1 AMRLLSLSLQ
11 LFTMPAS
18 KLHRTVTLA
27 LLLHLAPVPC
37 QLASLALPGDIALGG
52 LFPVHEKASPRG
64 CGQISENRGVQR
76 LEAMVYAL
84 RLANSGRGPMP
95 RLRLGARLF
104 DTCARD
110 THALEQSMDFV
121 ADRLSSLDGLSM
133 GSGELRCQGGGG
145 GGGGR
150 GKIRQPVAGVIGAA
164 DSSVSIMI
172 ANILRLFKIPQ
183 ISYASTSPELSDNSR
198 FDFFFR
204 VVPSD
209 TRQAKAMA
217 DIVKQM
223 GWNYVAALYDEGT
236 YGERGF
242 QEFKSHANELGI
254 CISRTHLIPRNH
266 RNGSLEDIAASL
278 LNMEKSRVVVAF
290 CQAESLRTL
299 FWLLGRSENQREARR
314 LFWVASDGWGRKT
327 DHLAGVEDIAEGAIS
342 LLPERRPVVGFD
354 DYFKSLS
361 LDHRAL
367 NPWWEEFW
375 ESHFKCSLS
384 ASKPGSR
391 CSGKEV
397 IGTHSRYEQEGL
409 VPMVVDAVLAM
420 AHAIDRMHEALCP
433 DEYPKGCAPMNAT
446 LNGTLLR
453 DFISR
458 VNFTGTSGDTVRF
471 NQLGDRES
479 LYEVFQYQHRRG
491 KGGFRY
497 RKIGSWGGSLSLDS
511 DRLAWGE
518 GASSSPPVSVCS
530 EPCGRGNRTVKPN
543 KETATCCWE
552 CVPCDSKYQIVLNDS
567 LCADCPLGSVP
578 NRFYNACNSLPVET
592 LRLDS
597 VWGILPMTLSMAG
610 LACTIFILAVFV
622 RYNQTPLIRASGR
635 ELCYVMLGGAMMA
648 FCTTFVMLAPPTPV
662 TCGFFRVFNGLSL
675 SVIYSAILTK
685 TNRLSRI
692 FNRAVKSLMKKPSYT
707 SPRSQLVLCC
717 CLVSVQ
723 SPFKPAKVTMK
734 VSRLF
739 EDMLQSSELMKRLPV
754 QVIGDITWLGMEL
767 PRTRVDYPD
776 RDHKVLRCAVDDA
789 SIIVSLL
796 YNMIL
801 IALCTIYAFKTRNIP
816 ENFNEAKYI
825 AFTMYSTCIV
835 WLAFIPIYFGSL
847 KNFRIKQTALCVC
860 ISISAAVTLG
870 CMFATKVYIVL
881 FQPHKNVRR
890 ANSSS
895 VRGGSDRR
903 PMFSPQKRP
912 LLVRARTTTSG
923 SEGEAATTAGGT
935 AVDEE
940 DSVFD
945 ERAGWTA
952 TTTAAVVLSDAGG
965 AKNGTLPAR
974 EATMNREESTTSPK
988 SSRRVSRYIDDSPM
1002 ESRRTFDTT
1011 AITAAETNCEAEDN
1025 RKRNHRSQRHPA
1037 VSFSSDSGFPACE
1050 IFLMTNAGVRET
1062 AL

>member
-27 LLLHLAPVPC
+27 LVLHLAPVPC

-299 FWLLGRSENQREARR
+299 FWLLGPEREPARGSAPVLGGQRR
-314 LFWVASDGWGRKT
+314 LGTQNGPPGW
-327 DHLAGVEDIAEGAIS
+327 
-342 LLPERRPVVGFD
+342 GFD

-384 ASKPGSR
+384 ASKPGPR

-458 VNFTGTSGDTVRF
+458 GDTVRF

-518 GASSSPPVSVCS
+518 GASSSPPMSVCS

-723 SPFKPAKVTMK
+723 
-734 VSRLF
+734 
-739 EDMLQSSELMKRLPV
+739 
-754 QVIGDITWLGMEL
+754 VIGDITWLGMEL

-776 RDHKVLRCAVDDA
+776 LDHKVLRCAVDDA

-935 AVDEE
+935 AGDEE

-952 TTTAAVVLSDAGG
+952 TTTAAVVLSDA
-965 AKNGTLPAR
+965 
-974 EATMNREESTTSPK
+974 
-988 SSRRVSRYIDDSPM
+988 
-1002 ESRRTFDTT
+1002 
-1011 AITAAETNCEAEDN
+1011 
-1025 RKRNHRSQRHPA
+1025 
-1037 VSFSSDSGFPACE
+1037 
-1050 IFLMTNAGVRET
+1050 
-1062 AL
+1062 